1 MTLLNVEKLNLL
13 SLAPGGHVGRFC
25 IWTAGALSKLDA
37 LYGTWAKPSE
47 MKTNYNLPQP
57 TVTNSDLTKLMHSE
71 EIQVSKNPPTAFT
84 HDNLPL
90 IGNNIH
96 FGIYRLY

>member
-25 IWTAGALSKLDA
+25 IWTKGALSKLDA

-47 MKTNYNLPQP
+47 LKTNYNLPQP
-57 TVTNSDLTKLMHSE
+57 TMANSDLSKLFHSE
-71 EIQVSKNPPTAFT
+71 EIQVEW
-84 HDNLPL
+84 
-90 IGNNIH
+90 
-96 FGIYRLY
+96 RL

>member
-37 LYGTWAKPSE
+37 LYGTWATPSE

-71 EIQVSKNPPTAFT
+71 EIQVSENCM
-84 HDNLPL
+84 
-90 IGNNIH
+90 
-96 FGIYRLY
+96 